1 MNAISKGKMI
11 YGLLGFI
18 SAGVLF
24 TSGTVS
30 ADSSVH
36 VVKEGDTL
44 SEIAY
49 DNDISLN
56 KLAED
61 NNIENVNII
70 LIGDKIIL
78 DGKVDVQSTNTD
90 VVAQS
95 NDKDVEVVADKP
107 ETVAPQ
113 ANSSVYEQFVS
124 AGGTQELWDAIV
136 IPESGGDPSATN
148 GKYYGLFQGDIS
160 YGWPTGD
167 VATQTKGAI
176 DYAVKRYGSVSNAI
190 AFRTSHNYW

>member
-1 MNAISKGKMI
+1 MI

-24 TSGTVS
+24 TSGSVS
-30 ADSSVH
+30 ADSNVH

-61 NNIENVNII
+61 NNIENVHTI

-78 DGKVDVQSTNTD
+78 DGNVDVQSNDTD
-90 VVAQS
+90 VEVQS
-95 NDKDVEVVADKP
+95 NDTDVEVVADKP
-107 ETVAPQ
+107 ETAAPQ

-136 IPESGGDPSATN
+136 IPESGGNPSATN
-148 GKYYGLFQGDIS
+148 GKYYGLFQGDVS

-176 DYAVKRYGSVSNAI
+176 DYAVERYGSVSNAI
-190 AFRTSHNYW
+190 AFRSMAGYW